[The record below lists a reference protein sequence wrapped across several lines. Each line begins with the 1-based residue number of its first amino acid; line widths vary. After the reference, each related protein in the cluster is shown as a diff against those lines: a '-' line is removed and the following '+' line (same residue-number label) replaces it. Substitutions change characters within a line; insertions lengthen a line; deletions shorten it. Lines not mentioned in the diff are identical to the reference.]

1 MELKE
6 KLEAYNTLL
15 DKKAQLAQEI
25 KDNNALIEEMKFDI
39 EEIMI
44 DEDVTKITVSGYNFS
59 LVNKTE
65 YSKKSEAD
73 LAKAGLNFFDVLR
86 ENDLGDLIKETVD
99 RRTYSAACKDMVS
112 ERGEL
117 PDGLAEVTNV
127 YETTDISRR
136 KAR

>member
-6 KLEAYNTLL
+6 KLEAYNALL
-15 DKKAQLAQEI
+15 DKKAQLAQET
-25 KDNNALIEEMKFDI
+25 KDNNALIEEMKSDI